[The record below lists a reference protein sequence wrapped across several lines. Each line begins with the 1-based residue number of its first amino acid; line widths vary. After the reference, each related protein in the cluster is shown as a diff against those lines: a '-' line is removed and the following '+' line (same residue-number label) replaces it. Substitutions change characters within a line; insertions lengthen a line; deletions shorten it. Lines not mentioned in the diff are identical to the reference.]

1 MVTNT
6 SAAWG
11 FRDLAHEE
19 FSLLKEFSHPES
31 RQKGVDLLS
40 DRPGQ
45 GSAKGGDTVHL
56 FHLITASKLKPNGLR
71 INWRAGWTINVSK
84 IVVIK

>member
-1 MVTNT
+1 MSKTLIMVTNT

-45 GSAKGGDTVHL
+45 GSAKGGTRCI
-56 FHLITASKLKPNGLR
+56 FST
-71 INWRAGWTINVSK
+71 
-84 IVVIK
+84 